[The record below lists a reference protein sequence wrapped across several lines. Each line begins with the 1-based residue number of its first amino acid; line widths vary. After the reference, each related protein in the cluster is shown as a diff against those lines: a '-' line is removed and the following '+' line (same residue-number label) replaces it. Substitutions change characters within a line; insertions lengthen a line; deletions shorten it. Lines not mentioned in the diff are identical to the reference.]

1 MDRDSSLQ
9 PRAALA
15 REIAAPEPARTTEQL
30 LARLELPDA
39 ANELLAMVRFLTARD
54 GPLQQLAETGM
65 SSPWHERVL
74 SKAQE
79 RLEALDAFLRGRVAF
94 FVAGRNAGYGV
105 MEAELD
111 VAGAALDASRAITA
125 VVDKLLEEELP
136 TGREFDRMSEATTK
150 IFAAL
155 ERL

>member
-1 MDRDSSLQ
+1 VPDPVSLQ
-9 PRAALA
+9 A
-15 REIAAPEPARTTEQL
+15 ARTAEHL

-39 ANELLAMVRFLTARD
+39 ANELLSMVRFLTARD
-54 GPLQQLAETGM
+54 GPLQQLAETGI

-74 SKAQE
+74 KKAQE

-94 FVAGRNAGYGV
+94 FVAGRTAGYGV

-111 VAGAALDASRAITA
+111 VAGAALDASRAITV

-136 TGREFDRMSEATTK
+136 TGREFDRMSEATSR
-150 IFAAL
+150 IFEAL

>member
-1 MDRDSSLQ
+1 MTGPTVVPDPVS
-9 PRAALA
+9 
-15 REIAAPEPARTTEQL
+15 PEPSRSTEHL

-54 GPLQQLAETGM
+54 GPLQQLAETGV
-65 SSPWHERVL
+65 SSLWHVRVL
-74 SKAQE
+74 EKAQE

-94 FVAGRNAGYGV
+94 FVAGRAAGYGV

-125 VVDKLLEEELP
+125 VVDKLLDEELP
-136 TGREFDRMSEATTK
+136 TGREFDRMGETTDK
-150 IFAAL
+150 IFEAL
-155 ERL
+155 ARL